1 MPQLKLEN
9 IRRFGLSAQFSNP
22 SSTTKRLHLKFNSRW
37 VSVFWLPQEKERVC
51 LFIETT
57 SHLGSIIM
65 FVDIFSSVLQKY
77 LKDII
82 TMASIL
88 RENMH
93 ISPSLELPQDACFG
107 SQTWEDIQ
115 ITSKTL
121 KENTA
126 FYDTMHYRVIFG
138 SGENLPGARIV
149 SSIVTWRHYI
159 HLFGSFFFQLSLEAL
174 QPSKIESM

>member
-1 MPQLKLEN
+1 MPQLRLEN
-9 IRRFGLSAQFSNP
+9 IWRFGLSTQFSNP

-37 VSVFWLPQEKERVC
+37 VSVFWLPQEKGRVC

-57 SHLGSIIM
+57 SHLVNIIM
-65 FVDIFSSVLQKY
+65 FVDISSSVLQKY

-93 ISPSLELPQDACFG
+93 VSPSLELPQDACFG
-107 SQTWEDIQ
+107 SQTWENI
-115 ITSKTL
+115 
-121 KENTA
+121 A

-138 SGENLPGARIV
+138 SGENLPGVRIV

-174 QPSKIESM
+174 QPSKFESM

>member
-1 MPQLKLEN
+1 M
-9 IRRFGLSAQFSNP
+9 
-22 SSTTKRLHLKFNSRW
+22 
-37 VSVFWLPQEKERVC
+37 PQEKERVC

-93 ISPSLELPQDACFG
+93 ISPSLELPQDARFG
-107 SQTWEDIQ
+107 SQT
-115 ITSKTL
+115 
-121 KENTA
+121 
-126 FYDTMHYRVIFG
+126 
-138 SGENLPGARIV
+138 
-149 SSIVTWRHYI
+149 
-159 HLFGSFFFQLSLEAL
+159 
-174 QPSKIESM
+174 

>member
-1 MPQLKLEN
+1 
-9 IRRFGLSAQFSNP
+9 
-22 SSTTKRLHLKFNSRW
+22 
-37 VSVFWLPQEKERVC
+37 
-51 LFIETT
+51 
-57 SHLGSIIM
+57 M

-88 RENMH
+88 RENMYV
-93 ISPSLELPQDACFG
+93 SPSLELPQDACFG
-107 SQTWEDIQ
+107 SQTWENIQ

-121 KENTA
+121 KENIA

-138 SGENLPGARIV
+138 SGGNLPGVRIV

-159 HLFGSFFFQLSLEAL
+159 HLFGSFFFLAFSWGAATVKVWINVIQQMWIYYSY
-174 QPSKIESM
+174 